1 MRDPDDSDLLEVGRI
16 DRAHG
21 VKGEVI
27 VNLVTDRLER
37 LSSGSRLQTPQGD
50 LTVVKSRPHQH
61 RYLVYFEE
69 IKSREIAENWR
80 GTKLFAEPITD
91 PEDETLWVHDLVGA
105 EVLDQHGV
113 SHGLVVAVVSNP
125 ASDLLE
131 LENGDLVPL
140 TFVVDIEPQR
150 LISVEAPEGL
160 FEEKN

>member
-61 RYLVYFEE
+61 RHLVYFEE

-150 LISVEAPEGL
+150 LISVKAPEGL
-160 FEEKN
+160 FKEKN

>member
-61 RYLVYFEE
+61 RHLVYFEE

-80 GTKLFAEPITD
+80 GTNLFAEPITD

-150 LISVEAPEGL
+150 LISVKAPEGL
-160 FEEKN
+160 FKEKN